1 MRGQSSIFNH
11 MRRGSVEAFVLY
23 GVGLVLLFLMHTILG
38 RTVGPR
44 GYGVFSYAVALT
56 QVLAIVVPL
65 GWPTAL
71 MRFVAQYTEQ
81 QRWSLL
87 RGAVRRAYQVTLAS
101 TVVCTLILWAVSY
114 ASFVPQDLTVS
125 LRFSALLLP
134 LLAFVGLRSRALQ
147 GLKQVKASIVPE
159 QIVLPLL
166 VILGAYTFAITSA
179 SGALLLYAGAALVA
193 FLVGNAL
200 LWRSLPTR
208 ERAAKPE
215 FETRAWMIVALPMI
229 FGGLSQIIMN
239 RTDVLMLGVLDSV
252 GSVGLYSA
260 ANRFAI
266 LNTFTMTAV
275 GTIAVPLMTAAF
287 HGSRLGQARSILR
300 WSMIVS
306 MLGALPLT
314 ATMVFF
320 PGFLL
325 GFFGPEFAQAT
336 NLLRILAVGQFIN
349 AATGPIGAALQ
360 MTGRERTFAWATG
373 SAALFNVVGNLIM
386 IPRYGASGAA
396 AVTALSVAGF
406 NISLFILVWGR
417 GSNLRSRSEN

>member
-1 MRGQSSIFNH
+1 M
-11 MRRGSVEAFVLY
+11 EAFMLY

-38 RTVGPR
+38 RSTGPG
-44 GYGVFSYAVALT
+44 GYGTFSYALALT

-65 GWPTAL
+65 GWHTAL
-71 MRFVAQYTEQ
+71 MRFVAQYNEQ
-81 QRWSLL
+81 QRWGLL
-87 RGAVRRAYQVTLAS
+87 RGAVRRAYQVTFVS
-101 TVVCTLILWAVSY
+101 TLICTLVLWVISY
-114 ASFVPQDLTVS
+114 AGFIPESLKVS
-125 LRFSALLLP
+125 LRFSAVLLP

-166 VILGAYTFAITSA
+166 VILGVYLFAVTSA

-193 FLVGNAL
+193 FLVGNVL

-208 ERAAKPE
+208 EHAPKPE

-229 FGGLSQIIMN
+229 FGGLSQIILN
-239 RTDVLMLGVLDSV
+239 RTDVLMLGALDTV

-260 ANRFAI
+260 ANRFAL

-287 HGSRLGQARSILR
+287 HGARLGQAGSILR
-300 WSMIVS
+300 WSMTVS

-314 ATMVFF
+314 ATMIFF

-325 GFFGPEFAQAT
+325 GFFGQEFTQAT
-336 NLLRILAVGQFIN
+336 NLLRVLAVGQFIN

-373 SAALFNVVGNLIM
+373 CAALFNVVGNLIM

-417 GSNLRSRSEN
+417 RSNLRSGKEV